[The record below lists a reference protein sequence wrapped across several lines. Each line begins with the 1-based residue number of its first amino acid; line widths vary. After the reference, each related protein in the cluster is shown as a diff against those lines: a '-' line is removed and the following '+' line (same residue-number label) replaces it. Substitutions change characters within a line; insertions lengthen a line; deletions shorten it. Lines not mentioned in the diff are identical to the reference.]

1 MSFAVLLLAFVTL
14 QRLSE
19 LVIARR
25 NTRRLLA
32 AGGVEVGR
40 EHYPAIVALH
50 AAWLVGLW
58 ALGWDEPINPLWL
71 AAYALLQALRGWVL
85 GSLGARW
92 TTRIIVVPG
101 ETLVRRGPY
110 RWLPHPN
117 YLVVAGE
124 IAVLPLTLGLGAYAL
139 VFSGLNA
146 AVLFVRIRAE
156 NRALA
161 EASMARPRSSS
172 S

>member
-1 MSFAVLLLAFVTL
+1 MSYAVFLLAFVTF

-25 NTRRLLA
+25 NTQRLLE

-40 EHYPAIVALH
+40 EHYPLIVALH
-50 AAWLVGLW
+50 AAWLLGLW
-58 ALGWDEPINPLWL
+58 ALGWDEPINAVWL
-71 AAYALLQALRGWVL
+71 GVYALLQVLRGWVL

-101 ETLVRRGPY
+101 ESLVKRGPY

-124 IAVLPLTLGLGAYAL
+124 IAVLPLTLGLGWYAAL
-139 VFSGLNA
+139 FSVLNA
-146 AVLFVRIRAE
+146 AVLSVRIRAE
-156 NRALA
+156 SRALA
-161 EASMARPRSSS
+161 EARRPALR
-172 S
+172 